1 MCCDLILAGANA
13 VFGQPEVKLCVIP
26 GFGGTQRLIR
36 RVGRQRAIELMMT
49 GRNVS
54 SEEAVA
60 IGLALSRTEED
71 VVEAAVKLAGRIA
84 RNGPV
89 AVRLVKRAVH
99 ETDRLDLD
107 AGLAAEATLFGLCF
121 ATEDQK
127 EGMGAFV
134 KKRKAAFQG
143 R

>member
-1 MCCDLILAGANA
+1 
-13 VFGQPEVKLCVIP
+13 
-26 GFGGTQRLIR
+26 
-36 RVGRQRAIELMMT
+36 MMT

-60 IGLALSRTEED
+60 IGLALSRTEGD
-71 VVEAAVKLAGRIA
+71 VLEEALKLARRIA

-121 ATEDQK
+121 ATADQK
-127 EGMGAFV
+127 EGMAAFV
-134 KKRKAAFQG
+134 EKRRAQFTG
-143 R
+143 S